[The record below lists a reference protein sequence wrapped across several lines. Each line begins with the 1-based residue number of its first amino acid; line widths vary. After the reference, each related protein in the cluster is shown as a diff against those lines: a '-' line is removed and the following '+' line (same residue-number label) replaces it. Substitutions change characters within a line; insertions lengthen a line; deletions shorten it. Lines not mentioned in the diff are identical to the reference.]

1 MGRSHR
7 AAPPIS
13 TLHQQHWSLMRGC
26 SYNNSWQQQPWLL
39 FLQGHISHLSMTM
52 KRHKA
57 AQLHKGKLT
66 CCKRARQEIKGTKV
80 YNKIN
85 IYIYISIYNKK
96 KQKSTTNTANHFRR
110 KKNVNTSCQKCDKR
124 RQSYEEKMTT
134 SEPQTCWKRE
144 KLLLAGIKLLK
155 QVTKND

>member
-85 IYIYISIYNKK
+85 IYIYIYNKK

-124 RQSYEEKMTT
+124 RQSYEEKTTT

-144 KLLLAGIKLLK
+144 KLLLEDIKLLK